1 MFSDA
6 QSSHTG
12 HRARYSR
19 TVDALRHSITRAD
32 KDIVQF
38 LSWSLLLAP
47 HAVQGDQE
55 RPFLS
60 RELRRGVLTQG
71 EKRISR
77 DRALVIG
84 EERRGAVR
92 GVCE

>member
-1 MFSDA
+1 MTLKVVPLD
-6 QSSHTG
+6 T
-12 HRARYSR
+12 
-19 TVDALRHSITRAD
+19 ALGIHALLMITRAD

-47 HAVQGDQE
+47 RSVQGDQE

-84 EERRGAVR
+84 EERRSAVR

>member
-1 MFSDA
+1 M
-6 QSSHTG
+6 
-12 HRARYSR
+12 
-19 TVDALRHSITRAD
+19 
-32 KDIVQF
+32 QF
-38 LSWSLLLAP
+38 LAWSLLLAP

-77 DRALVIG
+77 DRALVIE

-92 GVCE
+92 MNESTWADWGFGANDEGIFDPTAMWVDEERGKS

>member
-1 MFSDA
+1 M
-6 QSSHTG
+6 
-12 HRARYSR
+12 
-19 TVDALRHSITRAD
+19 
-32 KDIVQF
+32 QF

-84 EERRGAVR
+84 EERRGGCERSVR
-92 GVCE
+92 VKIDPILPLTVDCPEPENFRGQLV